1 MSAERLKMVR
11 QAKNLSQRAFGEIL
25 GVPQTTY
32 ANYESGKA
40 VMPDELKKALAQMG
54 INLHWL
60 ITGDGP
66 MTLDGETA
74 PASVP
79 VVSKGTYIS
88 ASGKLTSQEI
98 PDGGLSV
105 PIITQ
110 KLSAGWGQDWT
121 QDDIMSGLRFP
132 MLAKM
137 VSGFPIDRI
146 YAAEVR
152 GDSMA
157 GVYIFDGD
165 IVAFARGVVDG
176 DGIYVIAVDNEV
188 YVKRLHFNPFDKT
201 VTIKSENEKYDPIT
215 VDADRVN
222 IMGKV
227 VSWYHRHLY

>member
-1 MSAERLKMVR
+1 MLERVKMIR
-11 QAKNLSQRAFGEIL
+11 ELYGESQRAFAERI
-25 GVPQTTY
+25 GVKQQTY
-32 ANYESGKA
+32 SNYESGRA
-40 VMPDELKKALAQMG
+40 DVPDDLKRKLAEMG
-54 INLHWL
+54 INIHWL
-60 ITGDGP
+60 VTGNGP
-66 MTLDGETA
+66 MMLDGEDA

-105 PIITQ
+105 PIVTQ